1 MFRQIDGEITGV
13 LQVEKRETKYD
24 IEQALPQIVASL
36 QECGVQV
43 GRVNV
48 IINDQN
54 QQGPLKN
61 NDVPNDDFVGMTK
74 HGFTNQSSD
83 DNPDRPNS
91 PQADTAGPV
100 TRQPSNITN
109 EITDNTINVY
119 V

>member
-24 IEQALPQIVASL
+24 IEQSLPQIVASL
-36 QECGVQV
+36 HQSGVQI

-61 NDVPNDDFVGMTK
+61 NDVPNDDFVGMAK
-74 HGFTNQSSD
+74 HGFNGQSSD

-91 PQADTAGPV
+91 TQADTPGHLN
-100 TRQPSNITN
+100 RQPSNINN